1 MALFIMLLRKMAK
14 NRWLE
19 LSLLTGLVI
28 TVGLASSMPIYTGS
42 ILQRMLLKDLEA
54 SQTANGIYPGAYSAS
69 ATILN
74 YRPEDQA
81 QMVKEADR
89 YMEEEV
95 LAWLGMPVQ
104 TQTTQR
110 ETLTL
115 PIVPADPQKA
125 DPNVKRLASIAALS
139 GMENY
144 IELVDGRLPSK
155 EIKNGVYE
163 ALVTEDALTGLKMVI
178 GTEFVFR
185 DQSIKGEVRVL
196 PVGVIRYK
204 DDQGLYWNFQENK
217 FAQQFLIPYEL
228 FEEKFTK
235 EGAMRV
241 QFLIWRANLD
251 YTKLAISQAEAP
263 LEIRVSHTKLLS
275 GTFGTSY
282 VSMAA
287 EPVLKTYSGKESKL
301 RLMLWSLNVPV
312 LIMLGFYLLLVA
324 NLTVGR
330 QKNEIAV
337 FRSRGAGRMQIMG
350 VFAAEALLLGAIAM
364 GVGPF
369 LGLFIAKA
377 LGASNGFLEF
387 VQRAKLD
394 AELSSEAYRYAGVA
408 AVCSVLMM
416 LVPVFLATRSTI
428 VSHKTQLARV
438 RTFSLAHKFGLDA
451 ILLGISVY
459 GIFSFRRRTADL
471 QALGLNS
478 MDFKVDPLLFA
489 VPAIFILGF
498 SLLLLRVYPLAIRL
512 LYRIGRKWWSPPA
525 YSALIQVGRS
535 ATGYQF
541 IMLFLAMTMATGLF
555 GASAARTINQNAEDQ
570 IRYKNGADLV
580 LMAKWENDAPPQSDG
595 EEKSNEL
602 NTSKRVQY
610 SEPPFIPFTELPGI
624 ESIAKVFSR
633 KGDLVEKS
641 SNAEVTIMGIETDDF
656 GQTSWMRDRLMDHHF
671 YDYLNLIAQD
681 PAAVLISRS
690 IAEEF
695 KVQPGDALSIRWDGT
710 AYSTVQIYGIVDYWP
725 TWNPNPQQAAGQTQ
739 APQAGNGNK
748 LVKPK
753 LVVGNLSYLEST
765 LALEPYNVWLK
776 LKPEASLQEV
786 YKSIEEKKI
795 SLVSVVNTAQDVSD
809 SRKDPFRLALNGAMT
824 LGFVISAG
832 VCLIGF
838 LLYWLLSFS
847 GRTLQFGIYR
857 AMGITLPQLV
867 GMIALELLLTSGAA
881 ILIGGA
887 AGLVTG
893 KLFVPFFQLSF
904 NFSDQALPFQV
915 IFKAI
920 DELRLYAVVS
930 AMVAFGLAILG
941 FMLSRIRIHQAVK
954 LGED

>member
-1 MALFIMLLRKMAK
+1 VALFIMLLRKMAK

-54 SQTANGIYPGAYSAS
+54 SQTVNRIYPGAYSAS
-69 ATILN
+69 ATVLN

-81 QMVKEADR
+81 GQVKEADR

-95 LAWLGMPVQ
+95 LPRLGMPVQ
-104 TQTTQR
+104 TYTVQR

-115 PIVPADPQKA
+115 PALPADPQKA

-155 EIKNGVYE
+155 EKKDGVYE
-163 ALVTEDALTGLKMVI
+163 ALVTEDALNGLKMVI

-185 DQSIKGEVRVL
+185 DQSIKGEVRVV

-204 DDQGLYWNFQENK
+204 DEQGLYWNFQENK
-217 FAQQFLIPYEL
+217 LEQQFLIPYEL
-228 FEEKFTK
+228 FEENFTK
-235 EGAMRV
+235 EGVMRV
-241 QFLIWRANLD
+241 QFMIWRANLD
-251 YTKLAISQAEAP
+251 YAGLKINYAEVP
-263 LEIRVSHTKLLS
+263 LEIRVNHAKFLS

-287 EPVLKTYSGKESKL
+287 EPVLKTYNGKESKL

-337 FRSRGAGRMQIMG
+337 LRSRGAGRIQLMG
-350 VFAAEALLLGAIAM
+350 VYAAEALLLGAIAM
-364 GVGPF
+364 GIGPF
-369 LGLFIAKA
+369 LGLYIAKA

-394 AELSSEAYRYAGVA
+394 ASLTAEAYRYAGIA
-408 AVCSVLMM
+408 AVCSVVML
-416 LVPVFLATRSTI
+416 LVPVFLATRTTI
-428 VSHKTQLARV
+428 VSHKVQLARV
-438 RTFSLAHKFGLDA
+438 RTLSLAHKFGLDA

-459 GIFSFRRRTADL
+459 GIYSFRRRTEDL

-498 SLLLLRVYPLAIRL
+498 SLLLLRIYPLAIRL

-570 IRYKNGADLV
+570 IRYRNGADLV

-595 EEKSNEL
+595 EEKSSEV

-624 ESIAKVFSR
+624 EGTARVFSR

-641 SNAEVTIMGIETDDF
+641 SNAEVTIMGIESDDF
-656 GQTSWMRDRLMDHHF
+656 GRTSWMRDRLLDHHF
-671 YDYLNLIAQD
+671 YDYLNVIAQD

-695 KVQPGDALSIRWDGT
+695 KVQPGDSLSVRWDGT
-710 AYSTVQIYGIVDYWP
+710 AYATVQVYGIVDYWP

-739 APQAGNGNK
+739 TPQAGNVNK
-748 LVKPK
+748 PVKPK

-765 LALEPYNVWLK
+765 LAMEPYHVWLK
-776 LKPEASLQEV
+776 LKPDASLQEI

-795 SLVSVVNTAQDVSD
+795 PLVSVVNTAQDVSD

-824 LGFVISAG
+824 LGFIISAG
-832 VCLIGF
+832 ICLIGF

-847 GRTLQFGIYR
+847 GRTLQYGIYR

-881 ILIGGA
+881 VVIGGITGA
-887 AGLVTG
+887 VTG

-915 IFKAI
+915 IFKAA
-920 DELRLYAVVS
+920 DELRLYTVVS
-930 AMVAFGLAILG
+930 AMVAFGLAVLG
-941 FMLSRIRIHQAVK
+941 FMLSRLRIHQAVK

>member
-1 MALFIMLLRKMAK
+1 MALFIMLMRKMAK

-54 SQTANGIYPGAYSAS
+54 SQTANLMYPGAYAAS
-69 ATILN
+69 ATVLN
-74 YRPEDQA
+74 YRAEDQA
-81 QMVKEADR
+81 GLVKEADR

-95 LAWLGMPVQ
+95 LPRLGMPVQ
-104 TQTTQR
+104 TYTIQR
-110 ETLTL
+110 ETVTL
-115 PIVPADPQKA
+115 PVVPADPQKA
-125 DPNVKRLASIAALS
+125 DPTVKRLASIAALS
-139 GMENY
+139 GMESY

-155 EIKNGVYE
+155 EIKDGVYE
-163 ALVTEDALTGLKMVI
+163 ALVTEDALTSLKMVI

-185 DQSIKGEVRVL
+185 DQSIKTEVRIL

-204 DDQGLYWNFQENK
+204 DDQGLYWNFQNNK
-217 FAQQFLIPYEL
+217 LDQQFLIPFEL
-228 FEEKFTK
+228 FEEKFTN
-235 EGAMRV
+235 EGVMRV
-241 QFLIWRANLD
+241 QFMVWRANLD
-251 YTKLAISQAEAP
+251 YTKLAIKYAEVP
-263 LEIRVSHTKLLS
+263 LGIKVEHTKLLS
-275 GTFGTSY
+275 GSFGTSY

-287 EPVLKTYSGKESKL
+287 EPVLKANNGKESKL

-312 LIMLGFYLLLVA
+312 MIMLGFYLLLVG
-324 NLTVGR
+324 NLTIGR

-337 FRSRGAGRMQIMG
+337 LRSRGAGRMQIMG
-350 VFAAEALLLGAIAM
+350 IYAAEALLLGTVAM
-364 GVGPF
+364 GIGPF

-394 AELSSEAYRYAGVA
+394 AVLTAEAYRYAGIA
-408 AVCSVLMM
+408 AVCSVLML
-416 LVPVFLATRSTI
+416 LVPVLLATRSTI
-428 VSHKTQLARV
+428 VSHKVELARV
-438 RTFSLAHKFGLDA
+438 RTLSLSHKFGLDA

-459 GIFSFRRRTADL
+459 GILSFRRRTSDL

-489 VPAIFILGF
+489 VPAVFILGF
-498 SLLLLRVYPLAIRL
+498 SLLLLRIYPLMIRL

-555 GASAARTINQNAEDQ
+555 GASAARTINRHAEDQ
-570 IRYKNGADLV
+570 IRYTNGADLV
-580 LMAKWENDAPPQSDG
+580 LTSKWENDAPPQTDG
-595 EEKSNEL
+595 EEKLSAS

-610 SEPPFIPFTELPGI
+610 SEPPFIPFTELPGV
-624 ESIAKVFSR
+624 ESTAKVFSR
-633 KGDLVEKS
+633 KGDLVDKS
-641 SNAEVTIMGIETDDF
+641 ANAEVTIMGIETDDF
-656 GQTSWMRDRLMDHHF
+656 GRTSWMRDHLMDHHF
-671 YDYLNLIAQD
+671 YDYLNLISQD

-690 IAEEF
+690 IADEF
-695 KVQPGDALSIRWDGT
+695 RINAGDTLSIRWDGT
-710 AYSTVQIYGIVDYWP
+710 AYATVQVYGIVDYWP
-725 TWNPNPQQAAGQTQ
+725 TWNPRPQQAAAQTQ
-739 APQAGNGNK
+739 STQAGNVNK
-748 LVKPK
+748 PQKPK
-753 LVVGNLSYLEST
+753 LVVGNLSYLESA
-765 LALEPYNVWLK
+765 LAMEPYNVWLK
-776 LKPEASLQEV
+776 LKPEASLQQI
-786 YKSIEEKKI
+786 YKSFEEKKLP
-795 SLVSVVNTAQDVSD
+795 LVSVVNTAQDISD

-857 AMGITLPQLV
+857 AMGVTLPQLV

-881 ILIGGA
+881 VLIGGIT
-887 AGLVTG
+887 GTVTG

-904 NFSDQALPFQV
+904 NLSDQALPFRV
-915 IFKAI
+915 ILQAS
-920 DELRLYAVVS
+920 DELRLYAVVL
-930 AMVAFGLAILG
+930 AMVAFGLAVLG
-941 FMLSRIRIHQAVK
+941 FMLSRLRIHQAVK